1 MADIT
6 NKISRKSLKLKKK
19 YAIKTV
25 KDQAREKIHDIKIQ
39 YAKNPERQ
47 QAKVAEHERRKALH
61 VQKANARLAY
71 NARQPRQ
78 YTLAEDLFNSISH
91 GVGAGLSV
99 AAIVLLILRALTYAP
114 EGKTVLYVT
123 SFTIFGV
130 SCFVLYIMS
139 TLYHAL
145 TPYGVR
151 RLFSIFNHTSIYL
164 LIAGTYT
171 PFALT
176 TIEGVAGWAVF
187 GVIWGLALVGIIMY
201 SVFGSRMRNVSVATY
216 IIMGWLIVFAFNPI
230 VVKLPRISLAM
241 LISGGVAYTVGC
253 IFYFMK
259 KYRWTHSIFHVF
271 VIFGS
276 VLHFFSIYY
285 SIPHIA

>member
-1 MADIT
+1 M
-6 NKISRKSLKLKKK
+6 
-19 YAIKTV
+19 
-25 KDQAREKIHDIKIQ
+25 
-39 YAKNPERQ
+39 
-47 QAKVAEHERRKALH
+47 
-61 VQKANARLAY
+61 
-71 NARQPRQ
+71 
-78 YTLAEDLFNSISH
+78 FNSISH

-176 TIEGVAGWAVF
+176 TIEGAAGWAVF
-187 GVIWGLALVGIIMY
+187 GVIWGLALVGIVMY
-201 SVFGSRMRNVSVATY
+201 SVFGARMRNVSVATY

-230 VVKLPRISLAM
+230 VLKLPRISLAM

>member
-25 KDQAREKIHDIKIQ
+25 KAQAREKIHDIKIQ

-47 QAKVAEHERRKALH
+47 QAKAAEHERRKALH

-114 EGKTVLYVT
+114 EGKTALYVT

-176 TIEGVAGWAVF
+176 TIEGAAGWAVF
-187 GVIWGLALVGIIMY
+187 GVIWGLALVGIVMY

-230 VVKLPRISLAM
+230 VAKLPRISLAM